1 MGRQLVDI
9 ILAIV
14 SSLLASSGLWAY
26 VFKKLNNRDAQNDM
40 LIGLGHD
47 RIMHLGMHYI
57 KQGWISSDEY
67 ENLSKYLFEPYR
79 ALGGNGSA
87 ERIMKEVDKL
97 TIR

>member
-14 SSLLASSGLWAY
+14 SSLLASSGLWAF

-47 RIMHLGMHYI
+47 RIMYLGMHYI

>member
-14 SSLLASSGLWAY
+14 SSLLASSGLWAF
-26 VFKKLNNRDAQNDM
+26 VFKKLNNRDVQNDI

-57 KQGWISSDEY
+57 KQGWISSEEY

>member
-47 RIMHLGMHYI
+47 RIMYLGMHYI

>member
-26 VFKKLNNRDAQNDM
+26 VFKKRNTRDAQNDM
-40 LIGLGHD
+40 SIGLGHD
-47 RIMHLGMHYI
+47 RIMYLGMHYI
-57 KQGWISSDEY
+57 KQGWISSEEY

>member
-26 VFKKLNNRDAQNDM
+26 VFKKRNTRDAQNDM

-47 RIMHLGMHYI
+47 RIMYLGMHYI
-57 KQGWISSDEY
+57 KQGWISSEEY

>member
-1 MGRQLVDI
+1 
-9 ILAIV
+9 
-14 SSLLASSGLWAY
+14 
-26 VFKKLNNRDAQNDM
+26 M

>member
-26 VFKKLNNRDAQNDM
+26 VFKKLNTRDAQNDM

-47 RIMHLGMHYI
+47 RIMYLGMQYI

>member
-47 RIMHLGMHYI
+47 RIMYLGMHYI
-57 KQGWISSDEY
+57 KQGWISSEEY

>member
-14 SSLLASSGLWAY
+14 SSLLASSGLWAF

-57 KQGWISSDEY
+57 KQGWISSEEY

-97 TIR
+97 TTR